1 MSFIQLVR
9 REMHGSLPKLV
20 FMSGVGGVS
29 NASILAAINAGVQD
43 AGGGQK
49 PGLWAASLFLIALFL
64 FFKSQQFVTIT
75 ATAEIEAIIHKL
87 RVRLMDMIRH
97 SELLEL
103 ERIGR
108 SRIVAAV
115 TSDTAVLTQASNML
129 CFTVQGAVLVFF
141 VGLYVAYLS
150 LTAFALTFVIV
161 TGAGFIFHH
170 KNKRLAAQKGESAA
184 WERRLFDRLV
194 DFLDGFKEVR
204 LNAARSE
211 DLFDD
216 ALEVSKT
223 AANIKIRTQ
232 AETFKMIV
240 TSQISMYILLGA
252 VVFVAPNLSDTLGA
266 SSIAKTTTALLFIV
280 GACFGLVQSIPILLN
295 ANAAA
300 DRIERLEAALHAT
313 VIPTEPRGD
322 CRAEAVRADRDA
334 QHHFPLRRQVLRHR
348 VQDRSDRF
356 QHARR
361 RADFHH
367 RRQRLGQVDVSA
379 GAVRAL
385 SAGFRR
391 SSARRPTD
399 HQRHA

>member
-252 VVFVAPNLSDTLGA
+252 VVFVAPNLSDTLGG

-313 VIPTEPRGD
+313 VIPTER
-322 CRAEAVRADRDA
+322 
-334 QHHFPLRRQVLRHR
+334 LR
-348 VQDRSDRF
+348 
-356 QHARR
+356 
-361 RADFHH
+361 
-367 RRQRLGQVDVSA
+367 
-379 GAVRAL
+379 
-385 SAGFRR
+385 
-391 SSARRPTD
+391 
-399 HQRHA
+399 